1 MVLLS
6 VLCYTP
12 DVHSSDLFGS
22 QFNLQAHTLIF
33 CAGALDSLEVELKG
47 SKDFSK
53 LYAGI
58 AILGYIALVSDSIS
72 TRAFSQLL
80 RFLGHRYPKV
90 CGLAYFPGSIMPSS
104 LKWIVVLFPN

>member
-1 MVLLS
+1 MTDLCFIYGCQFSVINLVYIVLIYLDF
-6 VLCYTP
+6 Y
-12 DVHSSDLFGS
+12 FI
-22 QFNLQAHTLIF
+22 LQIQTVVF

-58 AILGYIALVSDSIS
+58 AILGYIASVSDSINS
-72 TRAFSQLL
+72 RAFSQLL

-90 CGLAYFPGSIMPSS
+90 CGSHKI
-104 LKWIVVLFPN
+104 

>member
-1 MVLLS
+1 MYIVLISL
-6 VLCYTP
+6 
-12 DVHSSDLFGS
+12 DLN
-22 QFNLQAHTLIF
+22 FNLQAHTLIF

-90 CGLAYFPGSIMPSS
+90 CGALELSAFM
-104 LKWIVVLFPN
+104 N